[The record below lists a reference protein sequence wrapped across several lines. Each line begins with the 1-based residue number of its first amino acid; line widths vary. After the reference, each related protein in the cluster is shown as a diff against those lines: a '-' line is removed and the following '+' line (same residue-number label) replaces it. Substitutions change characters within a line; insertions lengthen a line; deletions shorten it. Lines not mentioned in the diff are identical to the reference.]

1 MPNIKRM
8 FDDAKASIN
17 ITGVVVDVVL
27 VTALIP
33 VIVTFINNAENLTAT
48 ETTLLG
54 LTTLFIVISLTK
66 GNALLTKIGAGF
78 QYRQAVR
85 PHSQISLK
93 KLIDCGSN
101 PGNTAQVC

>member
-1 MPNIKRM
+1 MSVLKKMLDNTR
-8 FDDAKASIN
+8 ASIN

-54 LTTLFIVISLTK
+54 LTTLFIVL
-66 GNALLTKIGAGF
+66 ALVFSIVKSSGLI
-78 QYRQAVR
+78 
-85 PHSQISLK
+85 K
-93 KLIDCGSN
+93 K
-101 PGNTAQVC
+101 